1 MNKKKLRSQAN
12 DSLNR
17 PIIQDLPIKLNKLSD
32 EDLQQIVGGTRPPM
46 AGDLTVQDLGVTK
59 HDSL

>member
-1 MNKKKLRSQAN
+1 MNKKKLISQAN

-46 AGDLTVQDLGVTK
+46 AGDLTVQHLGVTK